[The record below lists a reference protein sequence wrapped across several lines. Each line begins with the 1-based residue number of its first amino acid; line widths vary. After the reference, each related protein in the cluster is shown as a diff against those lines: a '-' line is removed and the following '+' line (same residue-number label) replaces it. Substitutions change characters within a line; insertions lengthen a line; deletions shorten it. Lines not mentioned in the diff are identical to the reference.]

1 MTRSGAHRPATAS
14 EVVQIIGPIDD
25 HIIAD
30 IMATGATAAEVT
42 EAYSW
47 LSSRDYFHRKVHE
60 LAHGRV
66 AQVYRILDAERR
78 PAERR

>member
-1 MTRSGAHRPATAS
+1 MTRSKDHRAVTAS
-14 EVVQIIGPIDD
+14 EVVQIVGPIDD

-30 IMATGATAAEVT
+30 VIATGATAAEVV

-47 LSSRDYFHRKVHE
+47 LSSRDYFHRTVHE

-78 PAERR
+78 PAEQS